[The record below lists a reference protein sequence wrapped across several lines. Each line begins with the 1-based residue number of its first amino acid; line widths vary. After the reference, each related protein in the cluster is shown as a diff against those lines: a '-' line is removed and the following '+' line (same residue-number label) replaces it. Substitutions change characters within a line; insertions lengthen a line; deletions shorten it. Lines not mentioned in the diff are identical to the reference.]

1 MSENRFEQTNTI
13 TQHFSKVITG
23 MPSGIYERFV
33 AVRLKVMAW
42 EELNDDDLINLV
54 IAGNDF
60 GTIIRT
66 AHYRFVDRFGYE
78 SQAFWD
84 ALIKTFTMTGSGI
97 FTPAFD
103 EQGGP
108 LKDKRMKELIK
119 RTRFPKWVRFGLVGG
134 SRKELAKLA
143 SEFKAYMDGLEED
156 E

>member
-1 MSENRFEQTNTI
+1 MSEKRFEQTHTI
-13 TQHFSKVITG
+13 SQHFARAITG
-23 MPSGIYERFV
+23 VPSGVYEDFV
-33 AVRLKVMAW
+33 SVRMKA
-42 EELNDDDLINLV
+42 LNGEDLSYNDLTNLL

-97 FTPAFD
+97 FTPQLD
-103 EQGGP
+103 EV
-108 LKDKRMKELIK
+108 LKSDRMKKLLT

-134 SRKELAKLA
+134 SRKELEKLTA
-143 SEFKAYMDGLEED
+143 EFKAYMDGLEED